1 MNSIQWAGGEEPS
14 VKDNFQDL
22 VKLKPFSD
30 DTKAMEAAAADSIK
44 ANNRIT
50 NQIIKNIDTGAQQRT
65 ESLNFLTKL
74 APKAM
79 GDIYGGVKAF
89 RQARDDM
96 QQVSD
101 SEERLEEEVESAV
114 ELKKIITPRAQKIS
128 SILKSQGDKPGAL
141 AALDIDGS
149 AARGELIEQYW
160 TKVRPNILKQAGDI
174 EFEIKDGDGLAKVY
188 TLNSTDNAD
197 IKFEIR
203 KRIDASIAAHA
214 LTTGAFGKR
223 EVITGILHK
232 GLEENKKLLALD
244 IAEEDAQNTKEL
256 VEKNNKLLIQ
266 TITTNGVNRIPGGF
280 SELLSNIEIE
290 IKGAEDRKEEYVPRA
305 EQVEGMIKKMFTM
318 AEMDLVDVNDVLFF
332 LKNSGEIKWKG
343 RTDKKTGREK
353 IYNSVIEGFDEN
365 HAGLGTQW
373 IDKFEAL
380 KTTKLANKD
389 AARRT
394 AHNEFGSRLIADLK
408 GVKDDQEYQNILNR
422 YSEELEKT
430 DGLAM
435 EYLPEPVQKYLKNP
449 SYNLNKVRETV
460 LHIED
465 LRSQGKPVPQSLM
478 NTLPGYAHKGLS
490 DKHGGRVFSS
500 NDSNTINIA
509 AYDSGL
515 LKPEVLAIVTS
526 KSDNTGLS
534 KVQIEKNILDE
545 YDNAVMLE
553 YNQLIKTTDHNSA
566 LLTAVEKVNKNF
578 KPLIDEAISNK
589 PGARDKLIT
598 RFNTLAADGIL
609 GIDEPI
615 SRTALVQ
622 LEDEK
627 AKFINNVVSKN
638 DQASNVNL
646 LSSEEFLIGEKRKEL
661 NQLTSWIENQGFGR
675 LPNYYHS
682 IARKAN
688 IPVEYVALMRAEA
701 LDYNLGKN
709 DRKAWS
715 ENIKNTLEKVK
726 ERSPLSVKLM
736 NAESVVQKNLITLSQ
751 ITDKDDQFFTEQ
763 QFEPAKTFDTN
774 NENLT
779 AYDYIERTDSK
790 YDSEQPLSKMKVAD
804 IGDMFDKE
812 GANYFNIGAYG
823 IPNETQFKI
832 IARRLFDEGLITV
845 DTVFDDKTQK
855 LFYQHAALLKAQRM
869 NDLSGIKHDLNTIS
883 EDKLESCG
891 IGKDKQAYPLTDAI
905 CQYVYNNKKN

>member
-1 MNSIQWAGGEEPS
+1 MNNIQWAGGEDPS
-14 VKDNFQDL
+14 VKNNFEDL
-22 VKLKPFSD
+22 VKLKPFTD
-30 DTKAMEAAAADSIK
+30 NTKAMEAATADSIR
-44 ANNRIT
+44 ANDRIT
-50 NQIIKNIDTGAQQRT
+50 SQIIKNIDTGQAER
-65 ESLNFLTKL
+65 EKDLKFLTEV

-79 GDIYGGVKAF
+79 GEIYGGVKAF
-89 RQARDDM
+89 RQARNDM
-96 QQVSD
+96 KQISD
-101 SEERLEEEVESAV
+101 SEDRLKKEVESAV
-114 ELKKIITPRAQKIS
+114 ELKGIIAPRAQKIS

-149 AARGELIEQYW
+149 ATRGELIEQYW
-160 TKVRPNILKQAGDI
+160 EKVRPNILKQAGDT
-174 EFEIKDGDGLAKVY
+174 EFKIDGKLY

-232 GLEENKKLLALD
+232 GLEENKRQLALD
-244 IAEEDAQNTKEL
+244 IAAEDAQNTKEL

-290 IKGAEDRKEEYVPRA
+290 IQGAKDRGEEYVPLA
-305 EQVEGMIKKMFTM
+305 EQVEGMIKKMYTM

-332 LKNSGEIKWKG
+332 LENSGEIKWKG
-343 RTDKKTGREK
+343 RTDKKTGQAK

-380 KTTKLANKD
+380 KTAKLENKD
-389 AARRT
+389 RARRT

-408 GVKDDQEYQNILNR
+408 GVKDDQEYQNILNQ
-422 YSEELEKT
+422 YSEELEET

-460 LHIED
+460 LFIED

-526 KSDNTGLS
+526 KSANTGLS
-534 KVQIEKNILDE
+534 KEQTEKNILDE

-566 LLTAVEKVNKNF
+566 LLAAVEKVNKNF

-622 LEDEK
+622 LENQK
-627 AKFINNVVSKN
+627 GVFINNVVGKN
-638 DQASNVNL
+638 DQASNVSL

-751 ITDKDDQFFTEQ
+751 ITDKDDQFFIEQ

-832 IARRLFDEGLITV
+832 IAGRLFNEGLITA

-883 EDKLESCG
+883 EDKLQSCG

>member
-1 MNSIQWAGGEEPS
+1 MNSIQWAGGEDPS
-14 VKDNFQDL
+14 VKNNFQDL
-22 VKLKPFSD
+22 VKLKPFAD
-30 DTKAMEAAAADSIK
+30 NTKALEAATADSIT

-50 NQIIKNIDTGAQQRT
+50 KQIIKNIDTGAQQRT
-65 ESLNFLTKL
+65 ESLKFFTEL

-79 GDIYGGVKAF
+79 GEIYGGVKEF
-89 RQARDDM
+89 RKARDGM
-96 QQVSD
+96 QQVYD
-101 SEERLEEEVESAV
+101 SQERLKNEVESAV
-114 ELKKIITPRAQKIS
+114 ELKGIIAPRAQKIS

-149 AARGELIEQYW
+149 ATRGELIEQYW
-160 TKVRPNILKQAGDI
+160 EKVRPNIYKQAGDI
-174 EFEIKDGDGLAKVY
+174 EFKIDGQLY
-188 TLNSTDNAD
+188 TLNSRPPSNIA
-197 IKFEIR
+197 FEIR

-214 LTTGAFGKR
+214 LTTGVFGKR
-223 EVITGILHK
+223 EVITGILYK
-232 GLEENKKLLALD
+232 GLEENKKQLALD

-256 VEKNNKLLIQ
+256 VEENNKLLIQ

-290 IKGAEDRKEEYVPRA
+290 IQGAKDREEEYVPLT
-305 EQVEGMIKKMFTM
+305 EQVEGLIKKMYTM

-332 LKNSGEIKWKG
+332 LENSGEIKWKG
-343 RTDKKTGREK
+343 RTDKSTGQAK

-389 AARRT
+389 TARRT
-394 AHNEFGSRLIADLK
+394 AHNNFGARLIADLK

-422 YSEELEKT
+422 YSEELEET

-435 EYLPEPVQKYLKNP
+435 EYLPEGVQKYLKNP
-449 SYNLNKVRETV
+449 SYNLNKVRETE
-460 LHIED
+460 LLIEE

-478 NTLPGYAHKGLS
+478 DSVPGYVHKRLS

-500 NDSNTINIA
+500 NDSISIDTA
-509 AYDSGL
+509 AISSGL
-515 LKPEVLAIVTS
+515 LRPRIVDIVTS
-526 KSDNTGLS
+526 GPFKTGLS
-534 KVQIEKNILDE
+534 KAQIKKNILDE
-545 YDNAVMLE
+545 YDNLVMLE
-553 YNQLIKTTDHNSA
+553 YNELIKENTHADA
-566 LLTAVEKVNKNF
+566 LSGAIKIVDSKF
-578 KPLIDEAISNK
+578 KPLIDNAIDNK
-589 PGARDKLIT
+589 PGAVDLLIG
-598 RFNTLAADGIL
+598 RFNALAADGIL

-615 SRTALVQ
+615 SRTALVR
-622 LEDEK
+622 LMEEK
-627 AKFINNVVSKN
+627 SKFINNVVSKN

-661 NQLTSWIENQGFGR
+661 DQLTSWIENQGLGE

-751 ITDKDDQFFTEQ
+751 ITDKDDQFFIEQ

-804 IGDMFDKE
+804 IGKMFDKE

-832 IARRLFDEGLITV
+832 IAKRLFDEGLINV

-883 EDKLESCG
+883 EDKLQSCG